1 MSHWPNPFIEQRA
14 DPFILRHDG
23 LYYFIASVPEY
34 DRLEI
39 RRAAD
44 IDGLRTAEPVVVW
57 RKPDSGPMSQLIW
70 APELHR
76 IDGTWVIY
84 FAATHTH
91 DLDALGMF
99 QHRMFA
105 LTCDDA
111 DPLTGMWWE
120 KGQVKTP
127 FDTFALDATTF
138 EHQGKHWY
146 LWAQKAPDIAGNTNL
161 YLAELEN
168 PWTIKGKP
176 VMLSKPEFD
185 WECRGFLVNEGPAV
199 LVHHDKLFVSYSA
212 SATDENYCMGLLWI
226 PLDADP
232 MLASNW
238 HKSPQPVFTTSDENK
253 QYGPGHNSFTQTPN
267 GDDVLVYHAR
277 NYTEIEGDPLY
288 DPNRHTRLKLIRWKE
303 NGMPDFGIPH
313 ADSL

>member
-1 MSHWPNPFIEQRA
+1 MNNWPNPFIEQRA
-14 DPFILRHDG
+14 DPFILHHEG
-23 LYYFIASVPEY
+23 AYYFIASVPEY

-44 IDGLRTAEPVVVW
+44 IAGLRTAEPVVVW

-70 APELHR
+70 APELHC

-91 DLDALGMF
+91 DLDELGMF

-111 DPLTGMWWE
+111 DPLTSAWQE
-120 KGQVKTP
+120 RGQVKTP

-138 EHQGKHWY
+138 MHQGKQWY
-146 LWAQKAPDIAGNTNL
+146 LWAQKAPDIAGNSNL

-168 PWTIKGKP
+168 PWTLKGQP

-199 LVHHDKLFVSYSA
+199 IVHGNRLFVSYSA

-226 PLDADP
+226 DLDADP
-232 MLASNW
+232 MQASNW
-238 HKSPQPVFTTSDENK
+238 HKSPQPVFTTSYENR
-253 QYGPGHNSFTQTPN
+253 QYGPGHNSFTQTPD
-267 GDDVLVYHAR
+267 GRDVLVYHAR

-288 DPNRHTRLKLIRWKE
+288 DPNRHTRLKLIHWHE
-303 NGMPDFGIPH
+303 NGMPDFGVPH